1 MLKYELLDSDTVGID
16 GITLYRIRA
25 LRDFS
30 DVKSGDLG
38 GYIANMGCLSHQGDC
53 WVYDKSNKIV
63 CGCISEN
70 AIVNGFNSKTDNIID
85 GDITISGNAKIL
97 YNVDLYGKVR
107 ISGNS
112 LITSVALSGINNIED
127 EDCILDGTY
136 GSIDIRDNVKIIG
149 SNFKPKG
156 KIALSGDAYI
166 INAVVSNLKKDFKT
180 YNIGGKSNKFL
191 AVYNSFYNTK
201 KIAFSDK
208 DGLRFFGELE
218 RCNSE
223 KLELVYKE
231 TMN

>member
-1 MLKYELLDSDTVGID
+1 MLKYELLYIETVDID
-16 GITLYRIRA
+16 VIKLYRIRA

-38 GYIANMGCLSHQGDC
+38 GYIANMSCLSHQGNC
-53 WVYDKSNKIV
+53 WVYDKSNKVV

-70 AIVNGFNSKTDNIID
+70 AIVNGFSSKNDNIID
-85 GDITISGNAKIL
+85 GDISISGNAKIL
-97 YNVDLYGKVR
+97 YRVDLYGKVR

-112 LITSVALSGINNIED
+112 LITSIALSGVNNIED

-156 KIALSGDAYI
+156 KIVLNGDAYI
-166 INAVVSNLKKDFKT
+166 INAVVSNLKKDFKA

-191 AVYNSFYNTK
+191 AVYNSFYNRK
-201 KIAFSDK
+201 NIAFSDK
-208 DGLRFFGELE
+208 DGLHFFGELE
-218 RCNSE
+218 RCRSE
-223 KLELVYKE
+223 KLELVYRE
-231 TMN
+231 RAN

>member
-1 MLKYELLDSDTVGID
+1 MLKYELLDSDTVDID

-70 AIVNGFNSKTDNIID
+70 AVVNGFNSKNDNITD
-85 GDITISGNAKIL
+85 GDISISGNAKIL

-136 GSIDIRDNVKIIG
+136 GNIDIRDNVKIIG
-149 SNFKPKG
+149 SSFKPKG

-166 INAVVSNLKKDFKT
+166 INAVVSNLKKDFKA
-180 YNIGGKSNKFL
+180 YNISGKSNKFL
-191 AVYNSFYNTK
+191 AVYNSFYNRK
-201 KIAFSDK
+201 KIAFSGK
-208 DGLRFFGELE
+208 DGLHFFGELE
-218 RCNSE
+218 KCNSE
-223 KLELVYKE
+223 KLELVYRE
-231 TMN
+231 REN